1 MAASARAKF
10 AVWNSDTASAAFT
23 DVGSTELAPDPLADP
38 LPAPELE
45 EEVPELVVVAA
56 GVVWMLPATAE
67 ESSAAA
73 ATAAIQTINA
83 ISSLIG
89 SVA

>member
-1 MAASARAKF
+1 
-10 AVWNSDTASAAFT
+10 
-23 DVGSTELAPDPLADP
+23 
-38 LPAPELE
+38 
-45 EEVPELVVVAA
+45 VPELVVVAA
-56 GVVWMLPATAE
+56 GVAWMLPATAE